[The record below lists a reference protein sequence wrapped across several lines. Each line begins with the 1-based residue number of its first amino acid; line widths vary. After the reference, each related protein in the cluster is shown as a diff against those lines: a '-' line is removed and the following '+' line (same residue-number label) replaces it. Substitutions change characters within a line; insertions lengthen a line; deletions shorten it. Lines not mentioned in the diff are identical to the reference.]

1 MNEQIMQT
9 LKDLEIKKAPE
20 EQSLEAANQSY
31 TKDQLAH
38 FIERHDLSIAK
49 SWKKAEIITP
59 LTEWMGKAREDLLNS
74 NSDLLSF
81 YSQDLMQN
89 QRQVAIYEDN
99 LSDTELEHILLLI
112 EHGLAYNVEGQLW
125 VPEHTVSD
133 LTNKPTVTSKKT
145 ESTSSQD
152 ESDKNTPTA
161 EKQKKQNRKLPSR
174 PVSTEE
180 RLSYEKQTRLDY
192 LKKQSKKKKRKKRK

>member
-99 LSDTELEHILLLI
+99 LSDTEWEHILLLI

-125 VPEHTVSD
+125 MPEHTVSA
-133 LTNKPTVTSKKT
+133 LTNKPAVTSEET
-145 ESTSSQD
+145 ESISSQD
-152 ESDKNTPTA
+152 ESGKNTPTVGRP
-161 EKQKKQNRKLPSR
+161 KNQNRKLPSR